1 MRFGITPLEMANV
14 LQIIG
19 EGGIPDFSNFNFVD
33 IISIVREHG
42 FSLMELTMDVTYV
55 LPGGLTEETVK
66 ALKKV
71 KKELGLTFTAHLP
84 LWAIEPS
91 CPNTYIRQASI
102 DCLVDA
108 INLVKPLEPEVYV
121 LHATG
126 ALASE
131 FSRLQI
137 PSIYKSFI
145 TKHFNNLAGQSIEGL
160 LKRTKIPS
168 RRLAIENIE
177 FPLQAT
183 CKLAEELDTSIC
195 FDTGHLLAGYSGTIS
210 VLEFLDRYYDRI
222 AEIHLHDGG
231 YYPVEDNLFRRFDH
245 QALGTGDLPIKEFLG
260 ELQERGY
267 DGPIIFELTLKEA
280 KESLDI
286 IRQRLPDLPID

>member
-14 LQIIG
+14 LEMIG
-19 EGGIPDFSNFNFVD
+19 EGGSPDFSKFSFVE
-33 IISIVREHG
+33 IIRTVRKHG
-42 FSLMELTMDVTYV
+42 FSLMELTMDVGYV
-55 LPGGLTEETVK
+55 LPGGLTKETVN
-66 ALKKV
+66 ALKEV

-91 CPNTYIRQASI
+91 CPNVYIRKSSI

-108 INLVKPLEPEVYV
+108 INLVKPVEPKVYV

-131 FSRLQI
+131 FDRLQL
-137 PSIYKSFI
+137 PSIFKNYI
-145 TKHFNNLAGQSIEGL
+145 TEYFNSLAEQSVKEI

-168 RRLAIENIE
+168 RRLALENVE

-183 CKLAEELDTSIC
+183 CKLAERLDTSIC

-231 YYPVEDNLFRRFDH
+231 NYPVEENLVRRFDH
-245 QALGTGDLPIKEFLG
+245 QALGTGNLPIKDFLSK
-260 ELQERGY
+260 LQERGY
-267 DGPIIFELTLKEA
+267 NGTIIFELTLKQA
-280 KESLDI
+280 KESLKV
-286 IRQRLPDLPID
+286 IRQHLPNLPID